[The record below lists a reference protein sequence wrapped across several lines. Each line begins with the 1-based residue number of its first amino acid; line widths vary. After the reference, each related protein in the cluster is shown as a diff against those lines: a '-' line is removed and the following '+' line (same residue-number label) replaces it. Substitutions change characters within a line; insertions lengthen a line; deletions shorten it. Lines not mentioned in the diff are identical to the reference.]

1 MNQKNYFIVGGT
13 GGIGK
18 AMVEQL
24 IERSANNKSSGK
36 IFATYHTS
44 QPDFAADNLY
54 WLPMD
59 ISNEKSSAMRK
70 VSSKPLLILSSKLPI
85 STGWLTV
92 SACYIQQTIS
102 QKKHYDNWRRTS
114 FCKIC
119 RLTP

>member
-70 VSSKPLLILSSKLPI
+70 VSSKPLLILSSKPLI
-85 STGWLTV
+85 SIG
-92 SACYIQQTIS
+92 
-102 QKKHYDNWRRTS
+102 
-114 FCKIC
+114 
-119 RLTP
+119 